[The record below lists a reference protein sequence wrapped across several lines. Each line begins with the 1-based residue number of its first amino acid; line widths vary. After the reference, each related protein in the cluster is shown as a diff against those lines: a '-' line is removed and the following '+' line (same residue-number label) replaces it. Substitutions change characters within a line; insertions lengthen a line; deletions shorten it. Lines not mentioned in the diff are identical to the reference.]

1 MKVAVAG
8 GGAAGFFAAITSA
21 EYHPESR
28 VTIFEKSG
36 EVLSKVRISGGGR
49 CNVTNEC
56 KTIEGL
62 CAGYPRGGNFLR
74 KTFREFSNL
83 DAMEWFRSRGVPL
96 VVQSDGCVFPA
107 SQNSLDIVDC
117 FLREAWKL
125 KVDIRTGTPVKGI
138 SSKGGTPV
146 LKLGGSENREE
157 AFDRV
162 IAATGGARKGTD
174 LDWLRVTGHDI
185 SEPVPS
191 LFTFNMPKEPITGLM
206 GVVVEKASMAVQG
219 TRLRACGPILITHWG
234 MSGPA
239 VLKLSSLGARVL
251 NGLNYDFKISV
262 NWVNIQNNLE
272 VRGELEKVRSGH
284 PSRILANYR
293 PFALPDRLWHFLLER
308 CGLPGDRKWGELGRT
323 GLNRLTSIITNDVY
337 PVKGRTSFREEFVTC
352 GGVELRDVDPKT
364 MGSRVF
370 RNLYLAG
377 EVLDIDGLTGG
388 YNFQAAWTTGFI
400 AGLLRN

>member
-8 GGAAGFFAAITSA
+8 GGAAGFFAAVTAA
-21 EYHPESR
+21 EHHPGSG
-28 VTIFEKSG
+28 VTIFEKSDD
-36 EVLSKVRISGGGR
+36 VLSKVLISGGGR
-49 CNVTNEC
+49 CNVTNGCE
-56 KTIEGL
+56 TIEGL
-62 CAGYPRGGNFLR
+62 CAGYPRGANFLR

-107 SQNSLDIVDC
+107 SQNSRDIVDC

-138 SSKGGTPV
+138 SSKEGSPVLELGGT
-146 LKLGGSENREE
+146 EDREE

-162 IAATGGARKGTD
+162 IAATGGARKQAD
-174 LDWLRVTGHDI
+174 LQWLRKLGHDI

-206 GVVVEKASMAVQG
+206 GVVVENASIAIQG
-219 TRLRACGPILITHWG
+219 TRLRAEGPLLITHWG

-239 VLKLSSLGARVL
+239 VLKLSSLGARL
-251 NGLNYDFKISV
+251 LHGMNYDFRVSV
-262 NWVNIQNNLE
+262 NWVNIVNNSE
-272 VRGELEKVRSGH
+272 VLNGLEKVRSLH
-284 PSRILANYR
+284 SARMLMNYR
-293 PFALPDRLWHFLLER
+293 PLALPERLWQFLLER
-308 CGLPGDRKWGELGRT
+308 SGLPGDRKWGELGRN
-323 GLNRLTSIITNDVY
+323 GMNRLTSILTNDVY

-352 GGVELRDVDPKT
+352 GGVGLKGVDPKT

-370 RNLYLAG
+370 KNLYLAG